1 MNVKRTVIGS
11 AYRKPDDAGIP
22 KKSDIS
28 VSTNDK
34 NVIDVTESHN
44 DITTVQG
51 GACNMKG
58 GLFDFNTKP
67 RGQPVRF
74 TQDVNKYD
82 IQQDYRQKNSLKN
95 EPYDVKTT
103 KYLIERN
110 TPTHQN
116 IDNFIKQGQN
126 NMNDVST
133 KRRKYYSMLT
143 HEQRKE
149 VYDRQEFTDIIGTK
163 SFFKS
168 EGFKT
173 GGIPNYLYSLID
185 YGNMC
190 VYLYAFEDDNHTY
203 RIITKFPDVKDQYT
217 KDILNMKGFEQLRE
231 FFNSKT
237 HKMIDTIKNGT
248 YKRTWKPKTLKE
260 FWEHP
265 VVKDA
270 FLYGREQDIV
280 DRDSIV
286 KVSNTLISI
295 LGCDPKQDIPPKGV
309 LAMIYQQMEALDQ
322 NERVDGDNKKNF
334 TGTVIQVHDPQNLEP
349 NQPQN

>member
-11 AYRKPDDAGIP
+11 AYRKPDDAGVP
-22 KKSDIS
+22 RTSDIS

-51 GACNMKG
+51 GMKG

-82 IQQDYRQKNSLKN
+82 IQQDYRQKNSLKM

-126 NMNDVST
+126 NMNNVGN
-133 KRRKYYSMLT
+133 KRKKYYSMLT
-143 HEQRKE
+143 PEQRKE
-149 VYDRQEFTDIIGTK
+149 VYDRHEFTDIIRTK
-163 SFFKS
+163 SFYKS
-168 EGFKT
+168 RGFKI
-173 GGIPNYLYSLID
+173 GGIPSYLYSLID

-190 VYLYAFEDDNHTY
+190 VYLYAFEDEDHTY
-203 RIITKFPDVKDQYT
+203 RIITKFPNVKD
-217 KDILNMKGFEQLRE
+217 KENEEILNMKGFEQLKQL
-231 FFNSKT
+231 FKSKT
-237 HKMIDTIKNGT
+237 QQMIDTINKGST
-248 YKRTWKPKTLKE
+248 YDHVWKPKTLKE

-265 VVKDA
+265 VVKEA
-270 FLYGREQDIV
+270 FLSGGEQDII

-286 KVSNTLISI
+286 KVSDSLISI
-295 LGCDPKQDIPPKGV
+295 LGWDPTVDIPPKGN
-309 LAMIYQQMEALDQ
+309 LYMIYQQMEALDQ
-322 NERVDGDNKKNF
+322 NGRVDGDNKKNLPP
-334 TGTVIQVHDPQNLEP
+334 GQVIQVQDPQNLEQ

>member
-22 KKSDIS
+22 RTSDIS

-51 GACNMKG
+51 GMKG

-82 IQQDYRQKNSLKN
+82 IQQDYRQKNSLKM

-116 IDNFIKQGQN
+116 IDNFIKQAQN
-126 NMNDVST
+126 RMNDVSS
-133 KRRKYYSMLT
+133 KRKKYYSMLT
-143 HEQRKE
+143 PEQRRR
-149 VYDRQEFTDIIGTK
+149 VYDNHEFTDIIRTK

-168 EGFKT
+168 EGFKI
-173 GGIPNYLYSLID
+173 GIPKYLYSLID

-190 VYLYAFEDDNHTY
+190 VYLYAFEDSDHTY
-203 RIITKFPDVKDQYT
+203 RIITQFPNVKDQET
-217 KDILNMKGFEQLRE
+217 KDILNMKGFEQLKQL
-231 FFNSKT
+231 FSGKT
-237 HKMIDTIKNGT
+237 QKLIDTIKKGSNEHVW
-248 YKRTWKPKTLKE
+248 RPKTLNE
-260 FWEHP
+260 FWNHTIVRE
-265 VVKDA
+265 A
-270 FLYGREQDIV
+270 FLSGGEQDIA

-295 LGCDPKQDIPPKGV
+295 LGCDPKQDIPPKGQ
-309 LAMIYQQMEALDQ
+309 LAMIYQQMEALDE
-322 NERVDGDNKKNF
+322 NGRVDGDNKK
-334 TGTVIQVHDPQNLEP
+334 IL
-349 NQPQN
+349 